1 MVGLIIISPTFFF
14 NSYVSIVALD
24 ATMATRKIS
33 LGPNELR
40 LLFEL
45 EKERKSAF
53 SIDDAKR
60 ILGES
65 GPSVKNVLYR
75 LKKKGRIDDLEK
87 GKYLLIPA
95 RAGYEGAWAELPLLL
110 ISHIVDNY
118 YVGFWSALNFWQMT
132 EQVPRTIFVVT
143 TKRRNDLDY
152 GTSRFEFVTISRKK
166 FFGIEEETVAGR
178 TFNISSREK
187 TIVDCLWYP
196 KYSGGLDEVVKAI
209 SIASERLDYPT
220 LWEHSKRLGVN
231 VVMRRLGYILE
242 LLGLE
247 SKLGQEIAGARFN
260 GFMRLDP
267 IGPRKT
273 KGYSNRWGLVV
284 NRSKEELTSWMG
296 Q

>member
-1 MVGLIIISPTFFF
+1 MV
-14 NSYVSIVALD
+14 
-24 ATMATRKIS
+24 TRKIK

-65 GPSVKNVLYR
+65 GPSVKNILYR

-87 GKYLLIPA
+87 GKYVLVPA
-95 RAGYEGAWAELPLLL
+95 RAGYEGPWAELPLLL
-110 ISHIVDNY
+110 VSHIVENY

-132 EQVPRTIFVVT
+132 EQVPRTIFVAT
-143 TKRRNDLDY
+143 TKRRKDLDY
-152 GTSRFEFVTISRKK
+152 GTSRFEFITISRRR
-166 FFGIEEETVAGR
+166 FFGFVEESIAGR
-178 TFNISSREK
+178 PFNISSREK
-187 TIVDCLWYP
+187 TIVDCLWQP

-209 SIASERLDYPT
+209 SIASEKLDYLT
-220 LWEHSKRLGVN
+220 LWEHSKRVGVN

-242 LLGLE
+242 LLGLD
-247 SKLGQEIAGARFN
+247 STLSQETAEVRFN

-267 IGPRKT
+267 IGPRRSL
-273 KGYSNRWGLVV
+273 GYSKRWGLML

-296 Q
+296 H